1 MIQGKTI
8 QELAVEVSAQ
18 KERAQDFRVSQAVL
32 EMDEQL
38 HLRTIGGKTTT
49 QLDIA
54 PQQLMHGQMAEKL
67 GVPVKYYNRMMA
79 EAPELLRENV
89 NHWLASGQDRRFIRT
104 FREADGA
111 ASTGRAFLSNGYKP
125 LDNYDLMTALVPPLT
140 NTGLRAASS
149 QVTETRLYM
158 QLVTDKI
165 TAEVKRGDAVQLGLV
180 VSNSEVGSGALSI
193 QLLVYRLVCTN
204 GLIMPA
210 EDLPG
215 FRAVHLGRGF
225 EGDQSV
231 LREET
236 RRLTDAAI
244 WNQARDVIT
253 AAVSQ
258 ASLDNMVRKLQG
270 IAQVRLQD
278 PEKAV
283 ELVAKRYDLAEDER
297 KGVMANLIAGADVS
311 QWGLVNAVT
320 SLANTAVNYD
330 RAIEL
335 ETIGG
340 KVASIPANTF
350 GLN

>member
-1 MIQGKTI
+1 
-8 QELAVEVSAQ
+8 
-18 KERAQDFRVSQAVL
+18 
-32 EMDEQL
+32 
-38 HLRTIGGKTTT
+38 
-49 QLDIA
+49 
-54 PQQLMHGQMAEKL
+54 
-67 GVPVKYYNRMMA
+67 
-79 EAPELLRENV
+79 
-89 NHWLASGQDRRFIRT
+89 
-104 FREADGA
+104 
-111 ASTGRAFLSNGYKP
+111 
-125 LDNYDLMTALVPPLT
+125 
-140 NTGLRAASS
+140 
-149 QVTETRLYM
+149 M